1 MFKKSAKQVS
11 RPLTTLAHS
20 AADPDHRIRSQ
31 LDKLSQVS
39 RSFRS
44 IPDLL
49 SETKLL
55 SIVDWGDLLQGGQD
69 RVVPRIQGV

>member
-11 RPLTTLAHS
+11 ILSIDLARS
-20 AADPDHRIRSQ
+20 AADPDHRIGLQ

-49 SETKLL
+49 SDTEVYLL
-55 SIVDWGDLLQGGQD
+55 VDRGDLLQGGQD